1 MGNIIKLKNPNNRK
15 SKIELHV
22 DTDSTALVNHLA
34 DLDKDLTPVTKGH
47 PSAQWYGVI
56 AMKFNLKDDTQT
68 ITILAAFK
76 YEKHA
81 VDFLNNLSP
90 GHPGGYLPDEI
101 IEVIFHMGSMDD

>member
-1 MGNIIKLKNPNNRK
+1 MENVIKFKNPKNQT

-22 DTDSTALVNHLA
+22 DSDSTALVNHLV
-34 DLDKDLTPVTKGH
+34 DLDEDLTPVTKGH
-47 PSAQWYGVI
+47 PSKQWHGVI

-68 ITILAAFK
+68 ITILAAFM